1 MVKRGSC
8 YATNQ
13 NLYNNDLITCAW
25 VKFDF
30 EKLER
35 NIAIVKPRLFVQNL
49 VSTVYLGFK
58 IQKKYVLEH
67 LKGSYTQPKFAAII
81 YQGERS
87 TALIF
92 ESGKLV
98 ITGCRTEDESFRESM
113 FHIKN
118 LQDIFIVDG
127 IPTVDFGV
135 ITEKKCKIE
144 NVVAKANAS
153 FCVSLD
159 SLHQGEATMCSYD
172 PEGFAGVVYRMEH
185 LNITLLLFASG
196 NIVIT
201 GGDSVKKTEE
211 AFDRIIPILKKYKT
225 NKKLKI

>member
-1 MVKRGSC
+1 
-8 YATNQ
+8 
-13 NLYNNDLITCAW
+13 
-25 VKFDF
+25 
-30 EKLER
+30 LER
-35 NIAIVKPRLFVQNL
+35 NIAVVKPRIFVRNV

-58 IQKKYVLEH
+58 IDGKYILKH
-67 LKGSYTQPKFAAII
+67 LKGSYITPKFAAII

-98 ITGCRTEDESFRESM
+98 ITGCRTEDESLRESI
-113 FHIKN
+113 FHIEK
-118 LQDIFIVDG
+118 LRDIFIVDG

-135 ITEKKCKIE
+135 ITGKKCKIE
-144 NVVAKANAS
+144 NVVANANAS
-153 FCVSLD
+153 FHISLVSLC
-159 SLHQGEATMCSYD
+159 QGESTKCSYD
-172 PEGFAGVVYRMEH
+172 PEGFAGLVYRMEH
-185 LNITLLLFASG
+185 LNITLLIFANG

-211 AFDRIIPILKKYKT
+211 AFSLIVPILEKYKT